1 VLVRPARLLERR
13 RIPAASMA
21 RSDPGAPA
29 DPGPVHQVIRE
40 APGPDRVAMDR
51 QVRADQH
58 LVDRADRATLDPTD
72 RADRAARATLDPTD
86 RTDRATLD
94 PTDRADRA
102 ALAPTDR
109 AVPADRV
116 AHGMG
121 TPSAATSTERR
132 GETDPHPGGRARHR
146 VRIGADRF
154 RRPVDS
160 G

>member
-29 DPGPVHQVIRE
+29 DPGPAHQVIRE
-40 APGPDRVAMDR
+40 APGPDPADRVATDR
-51 QVRADQH
+51 TDRADQH
-58 LVDRADRATLDPTD
+58 LVDQVDP
-72 RADRAARATLDPTD
+72 ADRAALDPTD
-86 RTDRATLD
+86 RTDRADRATLD

-132 GETDPHPGGRARHR
+132 GETDPHPGDRARHR

-154 RRPVDS
+154 RPPVDS